1 MRPHRTDGISLSFG
15 LLFLLV
21 AAWWAIAQIVTVR
34 LPAAGWLVAG
44 ALIMFGAIGLLGAIR
59 SGRRTE
65 VPAPVQAEAQ
75 VETPGDLPPELHADI
90 VRELLDNPADRVD
103 LHPAYLKHPVP
114 DPATTTHPASAP
126 PAAPTSAAPS
136 SAPPSSAPPA
146 FAPPAASAPAPPA
159 APAAAPPAPGSADP
173 AGDEPTATVPVATGT
188 AEEPTAPLPPASS
201 AAEAG
206 DEPTTEVTRV
216 DLGRKT
222 DREVQPGEGT
232 DRDQDGAPR
241 RG

>member
-21 AAWWAIAQIVTVR
+21 AVWWAIAQVATVR

-44 ALIMFGAIGLLGAIR
+44 ALILFGAVGLLGAIR

-75 VETPGDLPPELHADI
+75 VETPGDLPPEMHADI

-114 DPATTTHPASAP
+114 DPATTAHPASAP
-126 PAAPTSAAPS
+126 PAAPTSAAP
-136 SAPPSSAPPA
+136 ASAPPA
-146 FAPPAASAPAPPA
+146 APTFAPTAAAASAPPA
-159 APAAAPPAPGSADP
+159 APASAPPASGSADP
-173 AGDEPTATVPVATGT
+173 AGDEPTATVPVTT
-188 AEEPTAPLPPASS
+188 EEPTAPLPPAGS
-201 AAEAG
+201 AAGAG

-216 DLGRKT
+216 DPGPGAGR
-222 DREVQPGEGT
+222 DVQSGE
-232 DRDQDGAPR
+232 DQDGAPR

>member
-21 AAWWAIAQIVTVR
+21 AVWWAIAQVVNVK

-44 ALIMFGAIGLLGAIR
+44 ALILFGVIGLLGAIR

-65 VPAPVQAEAQ
+65 VPATVQAEAQ

-103 LHPAYLKHPVP
+103 LNPAYLKHPVT
-114 DPATTTHPASAP
+114 DPAGPAVQASAPPAAPASAP
-126 PAAPTSAAPS
+126 PAAPA
-136 SAPPSSAPPA
+136 SAPPTFGA
-146 FAPPAASAPAPPA
+146 
-159 APAAAPPAPGSADP
+159 GDP
-173 AGDEPTATVPVATGT
+173 AGDEPTASVPLVTGDGDPIADAPT
-188 AEEPTAPLPPASS
+188 APIRRAAGNGGPAADEPTASVPPAAASGDPAGRES
-201 AAEAG
+201 A
-206 DEPTTEVTRV
+206 TEITRV
-216 DLGRKT
+216 DL
-222 DREVQPGEGT
+222 E
-232 DRDQDGAPR
+232 QDGQPNGEQGDPSR